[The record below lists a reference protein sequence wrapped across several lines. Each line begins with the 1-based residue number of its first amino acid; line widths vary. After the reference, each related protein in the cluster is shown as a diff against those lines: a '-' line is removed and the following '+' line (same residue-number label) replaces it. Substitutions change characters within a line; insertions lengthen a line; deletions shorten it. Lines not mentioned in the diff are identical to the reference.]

1 MRKSATFCTVVVLMF
16 LATSMSHALPSD
28 NFNDNSIDTSLWNFY
43 QDSPTILWLDETNQR
58 LELRSTGVH
67 NEAYADYYANA
78 WGLSTTND
86 FSFKVDFQ
94 HSRISPAI
102 SGDQDWDFSIHLGLT
117 KDWDNNVFL
126 EAGYGVNPH
135 NVIESHSFFYSAT
148 EINGFEVEKGEKDKT
163 TDFGTLY
170 MSYDANKD
178 ELNLSD
184 TGYWATDA
192 WVTITGLLQ
201 GKWGG
206 DTVFPYIGG
215 WSDGVVLNSGDAYL
229 DNFIVDSGSVMVI
242 PAPGS
247 IALGAIAVGLVGWLR
262 RRRTL

>member
-1 MRKSATFCTVVVLMF
+1 MRKLATFCTLVVLGF

-43 QDSPTILWLDETNQR
+43 QDSPAILWLDETNQR

-78 WGLSTTND
+78 WGFSTTNN
-86 FSFKVDFQ
+86 FSFRIDFQ
-94 HSRISPAI
+94 HSRIPPAI
-102 SGDQDWDFSIHLGLT
+102 PGDQDWDFSVHLGLT

-126 EAGYGVNPH
+126 EAGYGVYQLYD
-135 NVIESHSFFYSAT
+135 SHSFFYCAT
-148 EINGFEVEKGEKDKT
+148 EINGSEVEKGEKDKT

-170 MSYDANKD
+170 MSYDADQD
-178 ELNLSD
+178 ELYLSD
-184 TGYWATDA
+184 TGYWATYS
-192 WVTITGLLQ
+192 WITIPGLLQ
-201 GKWGG
+201 GTWGG
-206 DTVFPYIGG
+206 DTVLPYIGG

-229 DNFIVDSGSVMVI
+229 DNFVVDSGCVAVI

-247 IALGAIAVGLVGWLR
+247 ITLGAIAVGIIGWLR